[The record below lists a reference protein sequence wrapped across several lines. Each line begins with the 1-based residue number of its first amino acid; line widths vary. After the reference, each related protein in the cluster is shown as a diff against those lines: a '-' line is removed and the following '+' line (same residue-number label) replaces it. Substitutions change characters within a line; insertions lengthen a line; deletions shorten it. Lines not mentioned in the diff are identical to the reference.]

1 MLIFKKTLKFL
12 LKTFSH
18 KGYLLIINFDPKL
31 NALVDF
37 MTQINPAHFSSSNHF
52 VSGTLTN
59 WNPKRLNK
67 YANLAWVE
75 KSIAIEPI
83 TKYKKLKKRFHGFNH
98 FDHKPSVIFIIQY
111 NHEKTY
117 NIYTE
122 AQKLNIPVIS
132 LVNSTHPNFIDFPI
146 QANSICYN
154 TVFFYLKAF
163 ICISFWSKRI
173 RTFA

>member
-1 MLIFKKTLKFL
+1 MLILKKTLKFL
-12 LKTFSH
+12 LKTFSL
-18 KGYLLIINFDPKL
+18 KGYLLIINFNPKF
-31 NALVDF
+31 NDLVNF
-37 MTQINPAHFSSSNHF
+37 MTKVNPTHFSCSNHF

-75 KSIAIEPI
+75 TKVPIEPI

-111 NHEKTY
+111 NHEKTH
-117 NIYTE
+117 NICSE
-122 AQKLNIPVIS
+122 AHKLNIPIIS
-132 LVNSTHPNFIDFPI
+132 LINSNSTSFIDFPI
-146 QANSICYN
+146 KADSNCYK
-154 TVFFYLKAF
+154 TVFFYLKTF